1 MASAGVVES
10 DLASVLGAVLLEA
23 GLVLENFFDDFR
35 NGGLGGGGESRGV
48 FVLWLA
54 LRLAPR
60 SPAFTV
66 DPEEEDVKLSR
77 SAGRP

>member
-1 MASAGVVES
+1 VAPAGVVGFG
-10 DLASVLGAVLLEA
+10 LASMVCGVLLGTE
-23 GLVLENFFDDFR
+23 LVLENFFDDLR
-35 NGGLGGGGESRGV
+35 IGGLGGGGESRGV

-54 LRLAPR
+54 LALAPR